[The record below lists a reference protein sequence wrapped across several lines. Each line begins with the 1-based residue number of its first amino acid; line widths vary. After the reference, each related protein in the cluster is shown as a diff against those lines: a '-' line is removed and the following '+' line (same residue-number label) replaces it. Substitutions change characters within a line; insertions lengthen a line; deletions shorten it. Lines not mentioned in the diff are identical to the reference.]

1 VADLSDRLLAV
12 VERAGFAIGAAQMA
26 RITPLIR
33 ERIKLLN
40 DVLTA
45 ADFFFTKEL
54 APYDSAELIP
64 KKGDAAM
71 ALRALEKAREVLAA
85 AEFSHD
91 GLEAALRAAAGELG
105 LKAGQMFE
113 PIRVAVCGRK
123 TAPPL
128 FGTLE
133 VLGREVSLARI
144 EQAIGKLKT
153 L

>member
-1 VADLSDRLLAV
+1 
-12 VERAGFAIGAAQMA
+12 MA

-33 ERIKLLN
+33 ERIKLLD
-40 DVLTA
+40 DVLTV
-45 ADFFFTKEL
+45 ADFFFAETL

-64 KKGDAAM
+64 KKGDAAL
-71 ALRALEKAREVLAA
+71 ALRALEKARAVLAM

-91 GLEAALRAAAGELG
+91 GLEAALRAAAGDLG
-105 LKAGQMFE
+105 VKAGQMFE

-133 VLGREVSLARI
+133 VLGRDVSLARI

-153 L
+153 I